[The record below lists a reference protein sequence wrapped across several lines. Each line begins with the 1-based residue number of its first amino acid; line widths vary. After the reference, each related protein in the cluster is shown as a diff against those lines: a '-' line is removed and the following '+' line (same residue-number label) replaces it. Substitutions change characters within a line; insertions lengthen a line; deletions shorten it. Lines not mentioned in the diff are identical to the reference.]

1 MIKLKSKMS
10 TTQQLLIRPLCIGL
24 LAGIPLLSPA
34 TTVSSDVVGYMK
46 INCLGGSDTTFG
58 LPLNS
63 VASTTLTIAGADKTD
78 NYLLLS
84 ANELVEDQFKD
95 SHYARIKNSSLKG
108 AKFTITSNTTNK
120 IYLDNIYN
128 HDLSNMTAGSA
139 IDVIPHMTISNLF
152 SSVSDIPNSTEL
164 FYYDSKTTGINKSS
178 AGGYVHY
185 DGNWYDSSS
194 GNPAN
199 NAVIYPDESITIRV
213 PGDHAND
220 FELTISGHVPNV
232 AHNFTLICSSHEQN
246 DNYIS
251 TLLPVKAKLIDL
263 FPHADDS
270 DEIIMADNSRRA
282 LNKSASQSYVFYNFN
297 WYDSSNGN
305 LANESLIEPWTISFF
320 RKTASNSNTFSTYNG
335 ELDYLNQ
342 L

>member
-1 MIKLKSKMS
+1 MS
-10 TTQQLLIRPLCIGL
+10 TIQQLLIRPLCIGL
-24 LAGIPLLSPA
+24 LAGMPLLSPA
-34 TTVSSDVVGYMK
+34 TTVSSDVVGYVK

-58 LPLNS
+58 LPLNR
-63 VASTTLTIAGADKTD
+63 VASKTLTIAGVD
-78 NYLLLS
+78 NLQNSLLLS
-84 ANELVEDQFKD
+84 ANELVDDQFKD

-108 AKFTITSNTTNK
+108 SKFTITSNTTNI

-128 HDLSNMTAGSA
+128 HDLSNITAGST
-139 IDVIPHMTISNLF
+139 IDVIPHMTISDLF

-185 DGNWYDSSS
+185 DGNWYDSIS

-213 PGDHAND
+213 PEDHAND
-220 FELTISGHVPNV
+220 FELTISGQVPNV

-282 LNKSASQSYVFYNFN
+282 LNKSASQSYVFYNSN
-297 WYDSSNGN
+297 WYDSKNGH
-305 LANESLIEPWTISFF
+305 LANESLIEPWTIAFF
-320 RKTASNSNTFSTYNG
+320 RKSASNSNTFSTYNG

>member
-1 MIKLKSKMS
+1 MS
-10 TTQQLLIRPLCIGL
+10 TIQQLLIRSLCIGL
-24 LAGIPLLSPA
+24 LAGMPLLSSA
-34 TTVSSDVVGYMK
+34 TTVSSDVVGYVK

-58 LPLNS
+58 LPLNR
-63 VASTTLTIAGADKTD
+63 VASKSLTISGVNIPQ

-84 ANELVEDQFKD
+84 ANELVKDQFKD
-95 SHYARIKNSSLKG
+95 SHYARINNSSLKG
-108 AKFTITSNTTNK
+108 SKFTITSNTINE

-128 HDLSNMTAGSA
+128 YDLSKITVGSA
-139 IDVIPHMTISNLF
+139 IDVIPHMTVTDLF
-152 SSVSDIPNSTEL
+152 SSVSDIPNFTKL
-164 FYYDSKTTGINKSS
+164 LYYDSTTTGINKSS
-178 AGGYVHY
+178 AGGYTYY
-185 DGNWYDSSS
+185 DGNWYDSVS
-194 GNPAN
+194 GELAN

-251 TLLPVKAKLIDL
+251 TSLPVKAKLIDL
-263 FPHADDS
+263 FPHADDY
-270 DEIIMADNSRRA
+270 DKVIMADNTNRA
-282 LNKSASQSYVFYNFN
+282 LNKSASQSYVFYNSD

-305 LANESLIEPWTISFF
+305 LANESLVEPWTISFF
-320 RKTASNSNTFSTYNG
+320 RKSASNTNTFITYIG